1 MSVRRLPVVLKPAAR
16 RDVRSIWLYSSQQW
30 GSAQSDAY
38 GAEISQ
44 AIATLSAN
52 PRIGRARTEIRVGLR
67 SYSVEQHV
75 IFYRLEDETV
85 TILRILHRKMN
96 PAQFLESF

>member
-1 MSVRRLPVVLKPAAR
+1 VLYGR
-16 RDVRSIWLYSSQQW
+16 QQW
-30 GSAQSDAY
+30 GSALSDTY

-44 AIATLSAN
+44 AFATLSAN
-52 PRIGRARTEIRVGLR
+52 PRIGRARTEIKVGLR
-67 SYSVEQHV
+67 SYSVGQHV

-96 PAQFLESF
+96 PDQFLKSF